1 MQFNRQCDNIN
12 EWIEDIE
19 NQLSSSDHGKDV
31 TSANSL
37 LKKHKVKHIY
47 TSEYT
52 LLCNILYLIIV
63 SYHCFIFVTLIKI
76 VTFRTNCIFYF
87 HHYEY

>member
-37 LKKHKVKHIY
+37 LKKHKVNIFI
-47 TSEYT
+47 
-52 LLCNILYLIIV
+52 LLNILYYVIYVFNNCYLIL
-63 SYHCFIFVTLIKI
+63 SL
-76 VTFRTNCIFYF
+76 FYICDIN
-87 HHYEY
+87 